1 MAQQKKHRVTTA
13 DRQKLLFEFEGQVP
27 RVGEYMTIR
36 GADVDREL
44 PELWEVTA
52 VCWLRWTPALRDDTW
67 DNQLFAQVYVRPV
80 EAFTC

>member
-1 MAQQKKHRVTTA
+1 MAQQKKHIVTTA

-36 GADVDREL
+36 GEDVGFEN

-52 VCWLRWTPALRDDTW
+52 VCWLRWAPAIRNGTW
-67 DNQLFAQVYVRPV
+67 DGQLFAQVYVRPV
-80 EAFTC
+80 EALNC